1 MASYGTR
8 EELRE
13 KIIRAFAVRDEV
25 YQISFFGKEA
35 RGKSDRY
42 SDIDAVVCSSDLART
57 QAEYLNV
64 FDAISPVRATFPLGG
79 DTDGFAEMIL
89 LRDYSPYQK
98 VDFSVHR
105 DISEKAW
112 AGPFLV
118 AYKDEGKKRTSPT
131 KLAEVNTQQDV
142 AYKLNDVLFSVARF
156 TKCLF
161 RQDIDMYRRWSS
173 ITSVT
178 LVMLYE
184 KHLGWEAETTKKRLR
199 GFETERLY
207 NALEPHEKRQI
218 DAIFPPKAGVDLALS
233 YRTSIDLFIRL
244 SKQKAENLGI
254 ALDLEFIEYIQGF
267 LDSEMARYQRQR
279 PS

>member
-1 MASYGTR
+1 MTSYGTR

-13 KIIRAFAVRDEV
+13 KIIQTFAARDEV

-35 RGKSDRY
+35 RGKGDRY
-42 SDIDAVVCSSDLART
+42 SDIDVVICSGDLART

-64 FDAISPVRATFPLGG
+64 FNSISPVRATFPLGG
-79 DTDGFAEMIL
+79 DIDGFAEMVL

-105 DISEKAW
+105 DISGKAW

-118 AYKDEGKKRTSPT
+118 VYRDEGKRRVSPT
-131 KLAEVNTQQDV
+131 KLDEVHIQQHV

-173 ITSVT
+173 ITGVT

-184 KHLGWEAETTKKRLR
+184 KYFGWETETTKRRL
-199 GFETERLY
+199 GSSETERLC
-207 NALEPHEKRQI
+207 NALEPHERQQI
-218 DAIFPPKAGVDLALS
+218 EVIFPPKAAVDLALS
-233 YRTSIDLFIRL
+233 YQTSVDLFVEL
-244 SKQKAENLGI
+244 SKQKAEHLGV
-254 ALDLEFIEYIQGF
+254 ALDQEFVEYIQGF
-267 LDSEMARYQRQR
+267 MDSEIARYKKQR
-279 PS
+279 PI